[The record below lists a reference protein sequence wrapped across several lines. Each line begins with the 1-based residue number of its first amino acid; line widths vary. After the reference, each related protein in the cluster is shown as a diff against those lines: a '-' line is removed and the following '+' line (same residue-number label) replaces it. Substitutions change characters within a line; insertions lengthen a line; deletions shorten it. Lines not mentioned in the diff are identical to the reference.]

1 MRQLRITI
9 LLVLL
14 ALACST
20 YATDEL
26 TVGNISMAQGE
37 TATLSVEL
45 TNETTMIAFE
55 FWMQLPEGIT
65 IAKDEEGDYAVTK
78 NSTRLNRHDLAVAL
92 DADGRY
98 HFLCYANPQKNI
110 KNNEGEL
117 LSIELQCSD
126 NVEDGSYQAVI
137 ENAIFSDADRVR
149 HNLSDCP
156 FLITVGSAMLGDVN
170 KDKTVNVADV
180 TALVNIILGKDN
192 GETPMY
198 DHEAANVNKDSTI
211 NFNDIAALM
220 TIILAQ

>member
-9 LLVLL
+9 ILVLL
-14 ALACST
+14 ALARST

-26 TVGNISMAQGE
+26 TVGNIMLAQGE

-65 IAKDEEGDYAVTK
+65 IVKDEEGDYAVTK
-78 NSTRLNRHDLAVAL
+78 NSTRLGKHDLEVAL

-98 HFLCYANPQKNI
+98 HFLCYANPQRNI

-117 LSIELQCSD
+117 LSIELQCGD
-126 NVEDGSYQAVI
+126 NVENGSYQAVI
-137 ENAIFSDADRVR
+137 ENIIFSDADRVR
-149 HNLSDCP
+149 HNLSDCT
-156 FLITVGSAMLGDVN
+156 FQITVGSAMLGDVN
-170 KDKTVNVADV
+170 KDKTVNIADV

-198 DHEAANVNKDSTI
+198 DHEAANVNKDSAI
-211 NFNDIAALM
+211 NFNDIAAFM
-220 TIILAQ
+220 TIILEQ

>member
-14 ALACST
+14 ALARST

-26 TVGNISMAQGE
+26 KVGNITMAQGE

-65 IAKDEEGDYAVTK
+65 IVKDEEGDYAVTK
-78 NSTRLNRHDLAVAL
+78 NSTRLGKHDLVVAL

-117 LSIELQCSD
+117 LSIELQCND
-126 NVEDGSYQAVI
+126 NVEDGIYQAVI
-137 ENAIFSDADRVR
+137 QNAIFSDADRVR
-149 HNLSDCP
+149 HNLSDCT
-156 FLITVGSAMLGDVN
+156 FQITVGSVMLGDVN
-170 KDKTVNVADV
+170 KDKKVNVADV

-192 GETPMY
+192 GETPTY

>member
-26 TVGNISMAQGE
+26 TVGNITMAQGE

-45 TNETTMIAFE
+45 TNETTMR
-55 FWMQLPEGIT
+55 QLPEGIT

-78 NSTRLNRHDLAVAL
+78 NSTRLGKHDLVVAL

-137 ENAIFSDADRVR
+137 ENIIFSDADRVR
-149 HNLSDCP
+149 HNLSDCT
-156 FLITVGSAMLGDVN
+156 FQIAVGSAMLGDVN

-220 TIILAQ
+220 TIILEQ